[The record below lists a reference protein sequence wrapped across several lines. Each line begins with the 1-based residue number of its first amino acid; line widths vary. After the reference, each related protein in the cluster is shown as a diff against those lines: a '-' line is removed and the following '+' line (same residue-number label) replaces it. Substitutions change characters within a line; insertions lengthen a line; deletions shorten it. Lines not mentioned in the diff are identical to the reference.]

1 MDDLHIS
8 PADPRGSPAKDQQ
21 AAGVGILLQIMMLVL
36 SFVLGH
42 VLRRHRFYYLP
53 EASASLL
60 IGLIVGGL
68 ANISNTENSIRSY
81 CDHQFLSLSLSQ
93 NPSSIQGARKPFFSN
108 FGAIVTFAIFGT
120 FVASVV
126 TGILVY
132 LGGVTFLMYKLPFV
146 ECLMFGAL
154 ISATDPVTVL
164 SIFQELGT
172 DVNLYALVF
181 GESVLNDANL
191 FKYAGLDIDNLQNLE
206 CCLFVLFPYFSYM
219 LAEGLGLSGIVS
231 ILFTGIVMKHYSFS
245 NLSDSSQK
253 FVSAFFHLI
262 SSLAETFIFI
272 YMGFDIAMEK
282 HSWSHFGFIFFS
294 ILFIGIARATNVF
307 SCAYL
312 VNLVRPAHRKI
323 PMKHQKALWYSGLRG
338 AMAFALALQS
348 IHDLPDGHGQTI
360 FTATTAIV
368 VLTVLLIGGS
378 TGTML
383 EALQVVGESHDGPL
397 GESFETNSSY
407 RAPSYEEES
416 SSGNRFKMKLKEFHK
431 STTSFTAIDR
441 NYLTPFFT
449 TQSGDDDEHASGVLN
464 PYASLCKCIAE
475 EIKVGLASPVV
486 SNFGVKT
493 GVFTPESNFHPLFLG
508 EYEPV
513 KLFAKWRNFAEG
525 VSFASSIDLAV
536 LTSWISAFY
545 RFKCGYSLSRYHS
558 ASSIEGLEDESENIP
573 VVSND
578 ITVRNEVPQKGPH
591 SDDEIYRRRKQKSV
605 AALMGEG
612 TVKQKTQERV
622 ATHEGV
628 ELGNPGLPKSGKRA
642 VME

>member
-1 MDDLHIS
+1 MATSTSSMLTMMTGHNSGDGGGIGQIS
-8 PADPRGSPAKDQQ
+8 PTSLFNSSSSSPPSLHSPPGKEQQ

-42 VLRRHRFYYLP
+42 VLRRHKFYYLP

-60 IGLIVGGL
+60 IGLIVGVL
-68 ANISNTENSIRSY
+68 ANISDTETSIRAWFNF
-81 CDHQFLSLSLSQ
+81 HEEFFFLFLLPPIIFQSGFSLQ
-93 NPSSIQGARKPFFSN
+93 PKPFFSN
-108 FGAIVTFAIFGT
+108 FGAIVTFAILGT
-120 FVASVV
+120 FVSSIV

-132 LGGVTFLMYKLPFV
+132 VGGLMYLMYKLPFV

-181 GESVLNDANL
+181 GESVLNDAMAISLYRTMSLVRSHASSGQNFFMVVVRFLETFVGSMSAGVGVSFISANL

-231 ILFTGIVMKHYSFS
+231 ILFTGIVMKHYTYS
-245 NLSDSSQK
+245 NLSENSQR

-272 YMGFDIAMEK
+272 YMGFDIAMEQ
-282 HSWSHFGFIFFS
+282 HSWSHVGFIFFS
-294 ILFIGIARATNVF
+294 IVSFLWKRAANVF

-312 VNLVRPAHRKI
+312 VNLSRPANRQI
-323 PMKHQKALWYSGLRG
+323 PITHQKALWYSGLRG

-348 IHDLPDGHGQTI
+348 VHELPEGHGQTI

-383 EALQVVGESHDGPL
+383 EALQVVGEGHESPLALTETFDG
-397 GESFETNSSY
+397 NHQY
-407 RAPSYEEES
+407 IAPPYDDDDVT
-416 SSGNRFKMKLKEFHK
+416 SGSRLKLKLNELRR
-431 STTSFTAIDR
+431 STPSFTSLDK

-449 TQSGDDDEHASGVLN
+449 TQNGDGDDIIDEARAS
-464 PYASLCKCIAE
+464 
-475 EIKVGLASPVV
+475 
-486 SNFGVKT
+486 
-493 GVFTPESNFHPLFLG
+493 
-508 EYEPV
+508 
-513 KLFAKWRNFAEG
+513 
-525 VSFASSIDLAV
+525 
-536 LTSWISAFY
+536 TSRRGDFY
-545 RFKCGYSLSRYHS
+545 SH
-558 ASSIEGLEDESENIP
+558 D
-573 VVSND
+573 
-578 ITVRNEVPQKGPH
+578 
-591 SDDEIYRRRKQKSV
+591 
-605 AALMGEG
+605 
-612 TVKQKTQERV
+612 
-622 ATHEGV
+622 
-628 ELGNPGLPKSGKRA
+628 
-642 VME
+642 

>member
-1 MDDLHIS
+1 MEELHIS
-8 PADPRGSPAKDQQ
+8 PADPRGSPAKEQQ

-60 IGLIVGGL
+60 IGLTVGVL
-68 ANISNTENSIRSY
+68 ANISNTENNIRAWFNFHEEFFFLFLLPPIILYPCAMDSEGSISLTSFRAYSIGVQSATY
-81 CDHQFLSLSLSQ
+81 GVMTLSTTLSIYVYDVDIGSLSHCRAVL
-93 NPSSIQGARKPFFSN
+93 KPFFSN

-181 GESVLNDANL
+181 GESVLNDAMAISLYRTMSLVRSHTSGQSL
-191 FKYAGLDIDNLQNLE
+191 FMLVVRFLETFVGSMSAGVGVGFTSALISFLSSELG
-206 CCLFVLFPYFSYM
+206 VLYM

-231 ILFTGIVMKHYSFS
+231 ILFTGI
-245 NLSDSSQK
+245 
-253 FVSAFFHLI
+253 
-262 SSLAETFIFI
+262 
-272 YMGFDIAMEK
+272 
-282 HSWSHFGFIFFS
+282 
-294 ILFIGIARATNVF
+294 LFIGIARAANVF

-348 IHDLPDGHGQTI
+348 VHDLPEGHGQTI

-383 EALQVVGESHDGPL
+383 ENLQVVGDEHDGPL
-397 GESFETNSSY
+397 GESFEANNGY
-407 RAPSYEEES
+407 IAPTYDGES
-416 SSGNRFKMKLKEFHK
+416 SSGNRFKMKLKEFHN
-431 STTSFTAIDR
+431 SASSFTALDK

-449 TQSGDDDEHASGVLN
+449 SHGGD
-464 PYASLCKCIAE
+464 
-475 EIKVGLASPVV
+475 
-486 SNFGVKT
+486 
-493 GVFTPESNFHPLFLG
+493 
-508 EYEPV
+508 
-513 KLFAKWRNFAEG
+513 
-525 VSFASSIDLAV
+525 
-536 LTSWISAFY
+536 
-545 RFKCGYSLSRYHS
+545 
-558 ASSIEGLEDESENIP
+558 EDEQGKM
-573 VVSND
+573 ND
-578 ITVRNEVPQKGPH
+578 
-591 SDDEIYRRRKQKSV
+591 
-605 AALMGEG
+605 
-612 TVKQKTQERV
+612 
-622 ATHEGV
+622 
-628 ELGNPGLPKSGKRA
+628 
-642 VME
+642 